1 MTTQPPAPTPQPSP
15 LTGRAR
21 PVRVECGADG
31 RPLGRDPQ
39 LGTLLGEYQ
48 DAVVRSRHLDAVTT
62 ELVRL
67 RCARQHDCRIC
78 QTLRL
83 ADAADRGLD
92 EGMAG
97 KVDHYERSDL
107 AERHKVALRI
117 VDAFIWRPAD
127 MSDELVAQAHEQFT
141 DAELA
146 ELLLDITKWSTQK
159 IHVALGTDGADRLP
173 VGDAGVS
180 YFTFDGEGRATGFK
194 PTNAPAT

>member
-1 MTTQPPAPTPQPSP
+1 MTTQPPAPTPQPSA

-31 RPLGRDPQ
+31 RPLGRDPE
-39 LGTLLGEYQ
+39 LVKLLGEYQ
-48 DAVVRSRHLDAVTT
+48 DAVVRSHHLDAVTT

-107 AERHKVALRI
+107 TERHKVALRI

-146 ELLLDITKWSTQK
+146 EMLLDITKWSTQK

-173 VGDAGVS
+173 VGEAGVS
-180 YFTFDGEGRATGFK
+180 YFRFDEEGRATGFT
-194 PTNAPAT
+194 PTNAPAP

>member
-1 MTTQPPAPTPQPSP
+1 MTDQPAVPTHRSPAPTD
-15 LTGRAR
+15 RVR

-31 RPLGRDPQ
+31 RPIGRDPE
-39 LGTLLGEYQ
+39 LVTLLGEYQ
-48 DAVVRSRHLDAVTT
+48 DAVVRSTVLDPVTT
-62 ELVRL
+62 ELIRL

-92 EGMAG
+92 ESMAG

-107 AERHKVALRI
+107 DERHKVALRI
-117 VDAFIWRPAD
+117 VDAFIWRPAN

-180 YFTFDGEGRATGFK
+180 YFTFDENGRAMGFA
-194 PTNAPAT
+194 PTRTPQS

>member
-1 MTTQPPAPTPQPSP
+1 MTTQPPAPTPQPSA

-31 RPLGRDPQ
+31 RPLGRDPE
-39 LGTLLGEYQ
+39 LVALLGEYQ
-48 DAVVRSRHLDAVTT
+48 DAVVRSHHLDAVTT

-97 KVDHYERSDL
+97 KVDRYERSDL
-107 AERHKVALRI
+107 NERHKVALRI

-127 MSDELVAQAHEQFT
+127 LSDELVAQAHEQFT

-146 ELLLDITKWSTQK
+146 EMLLDITKWSTQK

-173 VGDAGVS
+173 VGEAGVS
-180 YFTFDGEGRATGFK
+180 YFRFDEEGRATGFQ

>member
-1 MTTQPPAPTPQPSP
+1 MTTQPSDLTPQSSA
-15 LTGRAR
+15 LTGSGR
-21 PVRVECGADG
+21 PVRVACGVDG
-31 RPLGRDPQ
+31 RPLGRDPE
-39 LGTLLGEYQ
+39 LVALLGEYQ
-48 DAVVRSRHLDAVTT
+48 DTVVRSRHLDAITT

-83 ADAADRGLD
+83 SDAADRGLD

-97 KVDHYERSDL
+97 KVDRYERSDL
-107 AERHKVALRI
+107 NERHKVALRI

-127 MSDELVAQAHEQFT
+127 MSDELIEQAHEQFT

-173 VGDAGVS
+173 VGEAGVS
-180 YFTFDGEGRATGFK
+180 YFTFDEEGRATGFT
-194 PTNAPAT
+194 PTNAPAP

>member
-1 MTTQPPAPTPQPSP
+1 MTTQPPAPTPQPSA

-31 RPLGRDPQ
+31 RPLGRDPE
-39 LGTLLGEYQ
+39 LVALLGEYQ
-48 DAVVRSRHLDAVTT
+48 DAVVRSHHLDAVTT

-159 IHVALGTDGADRLP
+159 IHVALGTDSADRLP
-173 VGDAGVS
+173 VGEAGVS
-180 YFTFDGEGRATGFK
+180 YFTFDEAGRATGFT

>member
-1 MTTQPPAPTPQPSP
+1 
-15 LTGRAR
+15 
-21 PVRVECGADG
+21 VRVACGVDG
-31 RPLGRDPQ
+31 RPLGRDPE
-39 LGTLLGEYQ
+39 LVTLLSEYQ
-48 DAVVRSRHLDAVTT
+48 DTVVRSRHLDAITT

-83 ADAADRGLD
+83 SDAADRGLD

-107 AERHKVALRI
+107 TERHKVALRI

-127 MSDELVAQAHEQFT
+127 LSDELVAQAHEQFT

-173 VGDAGVS
+173 VGEAGVS
-180 YFTFDGEGRATGFK
+180 YFTFDEAGRATGFT

>member
-1 MTTQPPAPTPQPSP
+1 MTDQPAVPTHRSSGPAD
-15 LTGRAR
+15 RVR

-31 RPLGRDPQ
+31 RPLGRDPD
-39 LGTLLGEYQ
+39 LVTLLGEYQ
-48 DAVVRSRHLDAVTT
+48 DAVVRSTVLDPVTT

-97 KVDHYERSDL
+97 KVDHFERSDL
-107 AERHKVALRI
+107 SDRHKVALRI
-117 VDAFIWRPAD
+117 VDAFIWRPSD
-127 MSDELVAQAHEQFT
+127 ISDELVAQAHEQFT

-173 VGDAGVS
+173 VGEAGVS
-180 YFTFDGEGRATGFK
+180 YFTFDENGRPGGFTARRASN
-194 PTNAPAT
+194 P

>member
-1 MTTQPPAPTPQPSP
+1 MTTRSSGLTPQPSAP
-15 LTGRAR
+15 TGSGRQ
-21 PVRVECGADG
+21 VRVECGADG
-31 RPLGRDPQ
+31 RPLGRDPE
-39 LGTLLGEYQ
+39 LVTLLGEYQ
-48 DAVVRSRHLDAVTT
+48 DAVVRSHHLDAVTT

-83 ADAADRGLD
+83 ADAAESGVD

-127 MSDELVAQAHEQFT
+127 MSDELVEQAHGQFS

-159 IHVALGTDGADRLP
+159 IHVALGTDGADRLA
-173 VGDAGVS
+173 VGEAGVS
-180 YFTFDGEGRATGFK
+180 YFTFDEEGRATGFT
-194 PTNAPAT
+194 PTPAPTT

>member
-1 MTTQPPAPTPQPSP
+1 MTDQPAEPTHRSPAPTD
-15 LTGRAR
+15 RVR

-31 RPLGRDPQ
+31 RPLGRDPE
-39 LGTLLGEYQ
+39 LVTLLGDYQ
-48 DAVVRSRHLDAVTT
+48 DAVVRSTILDPVTT

-92 EGMAG
+92 ESMAG

-107 AERHKVALRI
+107 DERHKVALRI
-117 VDAFIWRPAD
+117 VDAFIWRPAN

-180 YFTFDGEGRATGFK
+180 YFTFDENGRAMSFA
-194 PTNAPAT
+194 PTRTSQS